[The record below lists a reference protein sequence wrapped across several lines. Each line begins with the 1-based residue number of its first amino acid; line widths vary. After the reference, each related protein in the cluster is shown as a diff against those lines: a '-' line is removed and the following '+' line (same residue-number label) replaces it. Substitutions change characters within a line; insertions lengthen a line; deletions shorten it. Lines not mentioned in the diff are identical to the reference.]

1 MTARRL
7 RLVAAPIAAI
17 VALAGCGGD
26 SKNVPEVSK
35 LPLVS
40 GAQVVTQ
47 ARQCD
52 KGANAFCAIE
62 LVVVDRRYKD
72 SLALLLGERDLLRSN
87 GWTGANP
94 DTGEQAADDSPGHKL
109 RVTYATAAGD
119 LKGIDLNWIKRARP
133 VTLALSHAMFAQ
145 SPTLSMMLEIGAS

>member
-7 RLVAAPIAAI
+7 SVLVPALVLAA
-17 VALAGCGGD
+17 CGSATTRAPD
-26 SKNVPEVSK
+26 VSK
-35 LPLVS
+35 LPLVR
-40 GAQVVTQ
+40 GAQVVTA

-62 LVVVDRRYKD
+62 LVVVDKQYKD
-72 SLALLLGERDLLRSN
+72 SLALLLGERDALKSS
-87 GWTGANP
+87 GWTGASP

-119 LKGIDLNWIKRARP
+119 LKGVDLGWIKRSRS
-133 VTLALSHAMFAQ
+133 VTLALSHAIFAQ
-145 SPTLSMMLEIGAS
+145 APTLSMMLELGAS

>member
-7 RLVAAPIAAI
+7 SPLAVGLVAAAA
-17 VALAGCGGD
+17 CGSGTTRAPD
-26 SKNVPEVSK
+26 VGK
-35 LPLVS
+35 LPLVP
-40 GAQVVTQ
+40 GAQVVTT

-62 LVVVDRRYKD
+62 LVVVDKQYRD
-72 SLALLLGERDLLRSN
+72 SLALLLGERDVLKSS
-87 GWTGANP
+87 GWTGASP

-119 LKGIDLNWIKRARP
+119 LKGIDLGWIKRSRS
-133 VTLALSHAMFAQ
+133 VTLALSHMIFAQ
-145 SPTLSMMLEIGAS
+145 APALSMMLELGAA